1 MSSRKSLVDQA
12 IRFERPERIP
22 IVFWNRDQ
30 TEGDVLL
37 YHLSRG
43 VPGDGNALAN
53 VWDWSTNEWGYRLES
68 MDDGTMGH
76 PVQAVWPELPRA
88 DEVRVPALREA
99 ERMAAVAEF
108 TRMCEDRYRL
118 ASLDLSGF
126 TVYTFLRGFENAMQD
141 FLIAPERFGPLMDL
155 IMDFECQLMTMA
167 ARHGFHGIHFADDWA
182 TQSGMIISP
191 AMWRSLFK
199 PRYQRQ
205 FDHAHRLGLDVWYH
219 CCGNLTDIAEDFHQ
233 IGADVLNISQPNVVD
248 LNADQPQAARPTVL
262 HDADQLSDRFHSR
275 NARGDPGRGPT
286 DVPTAGDAQRRLH
299 RIRRGIRLYGDVRRE
314 LPRLWPGVPTLEREY
329 VAGLTTRCVACC
341 ELPRGRSDVSR
352 AGRAMQRSAPP
363 DNTYRASPSAR
374 SMAETRSS

>member
-1 MSSRKSLVDQA
+1 MSSRKSLVEQA

-30 TEGDVLL
+30 TEGDLLL

-43 VPGDGNALAN
+43 VPGDGNASAN
-53 VWDWSTNEWGYRLES
+53 VWDWQTNEWGYRLES

-76 PVQAVWPELPRA
+76 PVQAVWPDLPPVEA
-88 DEVRVPALREA
+88 VRVPQLREA
-99 ERMAAVAEF
+99 ERMAAVPDF
-108 TRMCEDRYRL
+108 IRLCEDRYRL

-141 FLIAPERFGPLMDL
+141 FLVAPEQFSPLMDL

-191 AMWRSLFK
+191 AMWRTLFK

-205 FDHAHRLGLDVWYH
+205 FDQAHDLGLDVWYH
-219 CCGNLTDIAEDFHQ
+219 CCGNLTDIAEDFHE

-248 LNADQPQAARPTVL
+248 LHVVSSRLRGRQCFMMPISYQTVSIQGTPDEIL
-262 HDADQLSDRFHSR
+262 AE
-275 NARGDPGRGPT
+275 
-286 DVPTAGDAQRRLH
+286 AQRMYQLLATPSGGF
-299 RIRRGIRLYGDVRRE
+299 IGYVEEYGCMGMSPE
-314 LPRLWPGVPTLEREY
+314 
-329 VAGLTTRCVACC
+329 
-341 ELPRGRSDVSR
+341 
-352 AGRAMQRSAPP
+352 
-363 DNTYRASPSAR
+363 NYRACGQAFR
-374 SMAETRSS
+374 RLNASMLEAV

>member
-22 IVFWNRDQ
+22 IVYWNCDQ

-76 PVQAVWPELPRA
+76 PVRAVWPELPA
-88 DEVRVPALREA
+88 VDEVRVPPLREE
-99 ERMAAVAEF
+99 ERMAAAGEF
-108 TRMCEDRYRL
+108 TRTCEDRYRL

-141 FLIAPERFGPLMDL
+141 FLIAPEQFGPLMDL

-191 AMWRSLFK
+191 AMWRTLFK
-199 PRYQRQ
+199 PRYQQQ
-205 FDHAHRLGLDVWYH
+205 FYHAHRLGLDVWYH

-248 LNADQPQAARPTVL
+248 LNIVSGRLRGRQCFMMPISYQTVSIQGTPEEIL
-262 HDADQLSDRFHSR
+262 AE
-275 NARGDPGRGPT
+275 
-286 DVPTAGDAQRRLH
+286 AQRMYQLLATSTGGF
-299 RIRRGIRLYGDVRRE
+299 IGYVEEYGCMGMSQE
-314 LPRLWPGVPTLEREY
+314 
-329 VAGLTTRCVACC
+329 
-341 ELPRGRSDVSR
+341 
-352 AGRAMQRSAPP
+352 
-363 DNTYRASPSAR
+363 NYRACGQAFRQLHIGMLREQTRNGGPS
-374 SMAETRSS
+374 